1 MSGVRQATN
10 KLIELVDY
18 GVLDKDQVI
27 IGCLNFMSEDDVR
40 DMFRSEFE
48 ELYEDTFGEEE

>member
-1 MSGVRQATN
+1 MREATN
-10 KLIELVDY
+10 KLLELVEE
-18 GVLDKDQVI
+18 GALDKDQVI

>member
-48 ELYEDTFGEEE
+48 ELYEYTFGEEE

>member
-1 MSGVRQATN
+1 MMEATN
-10 KLIELVDY
+10 KLLELVEE
-18 GVLDKDQVI
+18 GALDKDQVI